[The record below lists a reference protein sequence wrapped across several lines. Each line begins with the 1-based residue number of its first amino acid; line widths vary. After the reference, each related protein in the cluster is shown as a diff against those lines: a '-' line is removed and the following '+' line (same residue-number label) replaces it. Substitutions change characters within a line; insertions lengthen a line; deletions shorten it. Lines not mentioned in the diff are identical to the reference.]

1 MQTIIDIKIL
11 SRRKKIINL
20 IALGAFAFAL
30 GALFIQACGYREA
43 TVEYRKA
50 TASGN
55 EAAAI
60 KTLQMLATSQG
71 LYNKMHRGNAY
82 GTFDQ
87 LITDTGLDKR
97 FAGDAPVVS
106 GYVFKMT
113 IMSNGNGQPAFF
125 SVNADPQQSVGTSA
139 TGNDHFYIDANSNAI
154 TVNHQQQAGPNDLP
168 VDQ

>member
-1 MQTIIDIKIL
+1 MQTINDIKIL
-11 SRRKKIINL
+11 SRRKKIDL
-20 IALGAFAFAL
+20 IALGAFAFVL
-30 GALFIQACGYREA
+30 GTLFIQACGYREA
-43 TVEYRKA
+43 TDEYRKV

-60 KTLQMLATSQG
+60 QALRMLATYQG

-87 LITDTGLDKR
+87 LMTDADLDKR

-106 GYVFKMT
+106 GYVFKM
-113 IMSNGNGQPAFF
+113 IIVPKGNGQPAFF
-125 SVNADPQQSVGTSA
+125 SVNADPQQSGGTRA

-154 TVNHQQQAGPNDLP
+154 TVNHQQPAGPNDPP